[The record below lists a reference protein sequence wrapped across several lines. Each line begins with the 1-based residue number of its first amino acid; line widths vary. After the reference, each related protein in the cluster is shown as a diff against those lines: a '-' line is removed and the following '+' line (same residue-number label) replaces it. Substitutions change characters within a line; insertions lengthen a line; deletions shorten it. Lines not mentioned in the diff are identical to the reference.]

1 MFKVQNVV
9 RNVEGLCVEI
19 EKKVEKNVEIMD
31 GVVFLGE
38 TREPRKLADAADLSI
53 DEWK

>member
-1 MFKVQNVV
+1 
-9 RNVEGLCVEI
+9 
-19 EKKVEKNVEIMD
+19 MD

-53 DEWK
+53 DEWKELNRDLYADILPENYRNSYGNPV